1 MNHSFIGT
9 EHILLGVIREGG
21 GVGAAA
27 LKATGVSY
35 DAAREKVEEVI
46 GMAGA
51 LSGGTPP
58 FTPRAKRVLELSLR
72 EAIQLNHSFI
82 GTEHMVLGIVREGEG
97 VATAVLIA
105 LGADPARVRQEVIRL
120 VSGGHDDAPA
130 DAGQSP
136 GSVDQPGSSPDRSP
150 AAAEPRCPQCRAS
163 VALQARVR
171 TIEVVPDADYGPGG
185 PVVLSAVYCGR
196 CGTTLHLFKD

>member
-1 MNHSFIGT
+1 
-9 EHILLGVIREGG
+9 
-21 GVGAAA
+21 
-27 LKATGVSY
+27 
-35 DAAREKVEEVI
+35 
-46 GMAGA
+46 
-51 LSGGTPP
+51 
-58 FTPRAKRVLELSLR
+58 
-72 EAIQLNHSFI
+72 
-82 GTEHMVLGIVREGEG
+82 MVLGIVREGEG

-150 AAAEPRCPQCRAS
+150 AAAEPRCPQRRAS